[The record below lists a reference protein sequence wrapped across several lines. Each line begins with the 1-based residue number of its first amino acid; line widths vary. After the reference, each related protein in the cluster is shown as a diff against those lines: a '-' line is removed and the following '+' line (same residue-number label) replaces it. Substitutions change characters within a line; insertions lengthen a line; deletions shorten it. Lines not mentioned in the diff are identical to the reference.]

1 MKYWYIL
8 QHGWTLKTSCYRERS
23 QTQKTTYCMI
33 PLHEIFRTDKSI
45 ETESWLVVARGKGR
59 QDLLL
64 MGMGFL
70 FVMMKCFKIRQSG
83 WLYNLVSILKSSE
96 FVKDEFYDTGIISQ
110 FFKNLRYKFYLTLIL
125 RVK

>member
-1 MKYWYIL
+1 
-8 QHGWTLKTSCYRERS
+8 
-23 QTQKTTYCMI
+23 
-33 PLHEIFRTDKSI
+33 
-45 ETESWLVVARGKGR
+45 
-59 QDLLL
+59 

-110 FFKNLRYKFYLTLIL
+110 FLKNLRYKFYLTLIL